1 METTPAP
8 MVRVQ
13 HVSHNFGAHW
23 ALRNVSFSLP
33 KGGFLFL
40 SGPSGAGKTTLL
52 RLLHGA
58 LPLARGAAEVAGFQL
73 KGLPARHIPQ
83 LRRQVSVVFQDFRI
97 LPARSVA
104 DNVALPL
111 EVRATPRATIRKRV
125 SAVLRS
131 LGLDDKALCPCAR
144 LSGGEQQRVAIAR
157 AIVVN
162 PQLLLADE
170 PTGNLDRALAL
181 HLMEVFKQFNT
192 FGTTIVLATHNRD
205 VVAAVPGARLLE
217 LTDGR
222 ITAANW
228 RAADLEVAPQGGP
241 EDGPACPAPRRAP

>member
-1 METTPAP
+1 MDTTPEP

-23 ALRNVSFSLP
+23 ALRNVTFSLA

-40 SGPSGAGKTTLL
+40 CGPSGAGKTTLL

-58 LPLARGAAEVAGFQL
+58 LPLGRGAAEVAGFQL
-73 KGLPARHIPQ
+73 KGLSGARVPL

-97 LPARSVA
+97 LPGRSVA

-111 EVRATPRATIRKRV
+111 EVRAVPRATVRKRV
-125 SAVLRS
+125 NAVLRS
-131 LGLDDKALCPCAR
+131 LGLDDKALCPCSW

-181 HLMEVFKQFNT
+181 HLMEIFKQFNT
-192 FGTTIVLATHNRD
+192 FGTTIILATHNRD
-205 VVAAVPGARLLE
+205 VMAAVPGARHLE

-222 ITAANW
+222 VTAASW
-228 RAADLEVAPQGGP
+228 RDADLEVAPAEP
-241 EDGPACPAPRRAP
+241 EDGPVRPKPGGRR